1 MKKLAGALALAALL
15 GASLASAAPS
25 GTLRQAHEVGFGNAS
40 DVDPISKSRVF
51 AITEKIMNRLVRPGL
66 DGKPAPD
73 LALSWSSN
81 PGATEW
87 TFKLR
92 EGVTFHNGKP
102 FTSADVVY
110 SLKRVQD
117 PKLDSPARATI
128 KMIDKIEAVDAKTV
142 KMTLGAPYADLP
154 LVLTDYRLMMIPEGS
169 GDTIKTTGIGTG
181 PFKLEKLDPQGT
193 STLVA
198 NMNYFDGPPGVAKV
212 EIIGIPDAQARFQA
226 LMGKQIDMLPNSVT
240 PQQKTLLERAGGF
253 IFQQVP
259 TGNWRGIVLRT
270 DTKPW
275 DDVRVRRA
283 VRLAVDRKA
292 LIDLAAGGLGVLSC
306 DTPVGPTDQYRWN
319 GTCNQD
325 IPKAKALLAE
335 AGYPNGID
343 MEIPVSTVESVWPAM
358 AEVFQQQV
366 AAAGIRVKIVQVPTD
381 GYFNEVWMKKPV
393 SMTRWNQ
400 RPADAA
406 LNEIYRSGATW
417 NESFYKDAK
426 FDAMLDDARKEL
438 NFEKRRTKYQQAQEH
453 LYENSG
459 TLVGFS
465 AILTVATTARVKNL
479 DAVENFTIRWNRIT
493 VD

>member
-1 MKKLAGALALAALL
+1 MKKFAGLLAVAAFAGASMAW
-15 GASLASAAPS
+15 AAPS

-51 AITEKIMNRLVRPGL
+51 HVTEKIMSRLVRPGQ

-81 PGATEW
+81 AAATEW

-92 EGVTFHNGKP
+92 EGVSFHNGKP
-102 FTSADVVY
+102 FTAADVVY

-128 KMIDKIEAVDAKTV
+128 KMIDKIEAVDPKTV
-142 KMTLGAPYADLP
+142 KMILGAPYADLP
-154 LVLTDYRLMMIPEGS
+154 LVFTDYRLMMIPDGS

-181 PFKLEKLDPQGT
+181 PFKLEKFDAHGT
-193 STLVA
+193 TTLVA
-198 NMNYFDGPPGVAKV
+198 NMGYFDGPPGVAKM

-226 LMGKQIDMLPNSVT
+226 LMGKQIDLLPNSVT
-240 PQQKTLLERAGGF
+240 PQQKTLLERSGGF
-253 IFQQVP
+253 SFQNVP
-259 TGNWRGIVLRT
+259 TGNWRGIVFRT
-270 DTKPW
+270 DVKPW

-292 LIDLAAGGLGVLSC
+292 MVDLAAGGLGIVAC

-325 IPKAKALLAE
+325 IAKAKALLAE
-335 AGYPNGID
+335 AGYSNGLD
-343 MEIPVSTVESVWPAM
+343 LELYVSTVEAAWPAM
-358 AEVFQQQV
+358 AEVFQQQA
-366 AAAGIRVKIVQVPTD
+366 AAAGFRVKIVQVPSD

-393 SMTRWNQ
+393 TMTRWNQ

-406 LNEIYRSGATW
+406 LNEIYRGGATW
-417 NESFYKDAK
+417 NESFFKDAK
-426 FDAMLDDARKEL
+426 FDVMLDDARKEL
-438 NFEKRRTKYQQAQEH
+438 NFDKRRAKYHQAQEY
-453 LYENSG
+453 LLENSG
-459 TLVGFS
+459 TLVGFD
-465 AILTVATTARVKNL
+465 ATLTVATTARVKNL
-479 DAVENFTIRWNRIT
+479 DAVENFTIRWHRVT